1 MHHSLIILFTSLLTS
16 ISIYAENYPSKP
28 VTIVVPFSAGG
39 ATDKVARSLAIGLS
53 KKWKQSVI
61 VENVAGASGS
71 LGTARVAKAAPDGYQ
86 LLLASTSSHTVFPS
100 TGVRLPWD
108 PVKSF
113 VAIAAVA
120 HPINVIQ
127 INASLAAKDLKE
139 FINLS
144 RENPKKYSYG
154 SSGLGT
160 TLQIGG
166 KQFEKEFN
174 IELLHVPYKGAAPAL
189 SDLLGGQINVMFG
202 PLADSIGF
210 IKNGKIRA
218 LAVISSKKRAR
229 MAPDIPTGTEL
240 GYTPLLPSWLG
251 LFGPAGL
258 SDEIAQQ
265 IFDDIQTVIKTPETA
280 KLYDVMAM
288 DLPGM
293 NRQEFSQTIQSELSE
308 FSKLDLS
315 N

>member
-189 SDLLGGQINVMFG
+189 SDLVGGQINVMFG

-265 IFDDIQTVIKTPETA
+265 IFDDIQTVIKNPETA

>member
-189 SDLLGGQINVMFG
+189 SDLVGGQINVMFG